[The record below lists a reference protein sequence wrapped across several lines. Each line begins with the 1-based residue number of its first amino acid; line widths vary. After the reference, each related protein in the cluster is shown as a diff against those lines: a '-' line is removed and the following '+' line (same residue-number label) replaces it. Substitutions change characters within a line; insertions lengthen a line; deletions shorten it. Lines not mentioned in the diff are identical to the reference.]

1 MRHFPARL
9 AFPQKA
15 AGKIRMTGNKM
26 ADRVIWTYS
35 GYPGGQKEVTPA
47 QMMVKDPTRV
57 VEHAIK
63 GMLPKN
69 RLGREVFRNLHI
81 YAGDQHPHEAQM
93 PKIIELQK

>member
-1 MRHFPARL
+1 
-9 AFPQKA
+9 
-15 AGKIRMTGNKM
+15 
-26 ADRVIWTYS
+26 
-35 GYPGGQKEVTPA
+35 
-47 QMMVKDPTRV
+47 V